1 MLPEPV
7 NADAALPASLSAR
20 LLACLQAAH
29 PVTGLAPALAVD
41 AAREALA
48 LALELGDVL
57 DQTRAS
63 TWLALHLHRLGLH
76 AQMLVQAREAQA
88 LLAAYTHTHT
98 RPHTPPRTFPQT
110 PEHTQSLAADHREL
124 LRTVTISASETGAFD
139 VALDA
144 AHELVRLATAAG
156 GPGPA
161 LAAAFG
167 LAVCFE
173 RMGDSWQAVRLLGA
187 ALSQYGH
194 EVPDTNLLMALN
206 GLCAIAIGVY
216 HRLVGAAPE
225 ADVLDVLARG
235 HAAGV
240 QARALLAQVPD
251 VVYEVAITG
260 NLGEILLYRQQHAE
274 AETLLRDAL
283 AMAQQRGLVAGSWR
297 VRATWGAW
305 LLADGQAAEALASMQ
320 QLLAEMGSAAPQ
332 QTTVRAHHVAYLA
345 CRTLGDPAQ
354 ALTHLEVVERTERQR
369 AISQL
374 RAQSTLFV
382 TRTEAQHAQW
392 QADQARQ
399 DAQAQRERAAEFAAD
414 AERDPLT
421 GLGNRRHLDRRCAEL
436 LPAAARDSLPLSLAL
451 LDIDHF
457 KQVNDR
463 HGHAVGDQVL
473 VLVSQL
479 LRENTRAG
487 DVLARH
493 GGKEFV
499 IVLPGLGSERAAEV
513 CERLRKSVAASAFAE
528 QGLPRGAITV
538 SIGLASAGS
547 YHLQGL
553 LHAADKALYRA
564 KREGRNRLALGG
576 R

>member
-1 MLPEPV
+1 MPPEPV
-7 NADAALPASLSAR
+7 NADAPLRASLQAR

-29 PVTGLAPALAVD
+29 PLTGLAPAQAVD

-48 LALELGDVL
+48 LAVDLGEALER
-57 DQTRAS
+57 TRAS

-76 AQMLVQAREAQA
+76 AQMLTQARESQA
-88 LLAAYTHTHT
+88 LLADGAHDVAHDSAGNNTGALAAA
-98 RPHTPPRTFPQT
+98 
-110 PEHTQSLAADHREL
+110 LAADHREL
-124 LRTVTISASETGAFD
+124 LRAITISASETGAFD

-144 AHELVRLATAAG
+144 AHELVRLCTAAG

-173 RMGDSWQAVRLLGA
+173 RMGDSWQAVRLLGT
-187 ALSQYGH
+187 ALSQHGH
-194 EVPDTNLLMALN
+194 EAPDRNLLMSLN

-216 HRLVGAAPE
+216 HRLVGVAPD
-225 ADVLDVLARG
+225 ADVQEVLARG

-251 VVYEVAITG
+251 VAYEVAIIG
-260 NLGEILLYRQQHAE
+260 NLGEILLYCQQQSESE
-274 AETLLRDAL
+274 ALLREAL
-283 AMAQQRGLVAGSWR
+283 SLAQQRGLVAGGWR
-297 VRATWGAW
+297 VQATWGAW

-320 QLLAEMGSAAPQ
+320 RLLAEMGSAAPP
-332 QTTVRAHHVAYLA
+332 QTAARAHHVAYLA
-345 CRTLGDPAQ
+345 CRKLGDPAQ
-354 ALTHLEVVERTERQR
+354 ALAHFEVVEQTERQR

-436 LPAAARDSLPLSLAL
+436 LPVAARDSLPLSLAL

-473 VLVSQL
+473 VRVAQL

-493 GGKEFV
+493 GGEEFV
-499 IVLPGLGSERAAEV
+499 VVLPGMGSERAAEV

-528 QGLPRGAITV
+528 LGLRSGAITVTV

-553 LHAADKALYRA
+553 LHAADTALYRA

>member
-7 NADAALPASLSAR
+7 NADATLPASLSAR

-88 LLAAYTHTHT
+88 LLAAQTTQT
-98 RPHTPPRTFPQT
+98 TQTTQT

-144 AHELVRLATAAG
+144 AHALVRLATAAG

-194 EVPDTNLLMALN
+194 EVPDKNLLMALN

-240 QARALLAQVPD
+240 QARALLPQVPD

-297 VRATWGAW
+297 VRASWGAW
-305 LLADGQAAEALASMQ
+305 LLADGQAAEALAAMQ
-320 QLLAEMGSAAPQ
+320 QLLAEMGSAAPP
-332 QTTVRAHHVAYLA
+332 QTAVRAHHVAYLA

-354 ALTHLEVVERTERQR
+354 ALAHFEVVERTERQR

-473 VLVSQL
+473 VRVSQL
-479 LRENTRAG
+479 LRDNTRAG

-493 GGKEFV
+493 GGEEFV
-499 IVLPGLGSERAAEV
+499 VVLPGMGSERAAEV

-528 QGLPRGAITV
+528 QGLHSGAITV

-553 LHAADKALYRA
+553 LHAADTALYRA

>member
-1 MLPEPV
+1 MLQEPV

-20 LLACLQAAH
+20 LLACLQEAH
-29 PVTGLAPALAVD
+29 PVTGLAPAQAVD

-88 LLAAYTHTHT
+88 LMAAYTH
-98 RPHTPPRTFPQT
+98 PHTPPHTFPQT
-110 PEHTQSLAADHREL
+110 PEHTSSLAADHREL
-124 LRTVTISASETGAFD
+124 LRTLTISASETGAFD

-144 AHELVRLATAAG
+144 AQELVRLATAAG

-187 ALSQYGH
+187 ALSQHGQ
-194 EVPDTNLLMALN
+194 EVPDKNLLMALN

-216 HRLVGAAPE
+216 HRLVGAVPE

-283 AMAQQRGLVAGSWR
+283 AMAQQRGLLAGSWR
-297 VRATWGAW
+297 VRASWGAGCWPTARRLKRWRLCSNCWPRWVQPQRSKPPCAPTTWPTW
-305 LLADGQAAEALASMQ
+305 LAA
-320 QLLAEMGSAAPQ
+320 
-332 QTTVRAHHVAYLA
+332 RW
-345 CRTLGDPAQ
+345 
-354 ALTHLEVVERTERQR
+354 
-369 AISQL
+369 
-374 RAQSTLFV
+374 V
-382 TRTEAQHAQW
+382 TR
-392 QADQARQ
+392 
-399 DAQAQRERAAEFAAD
+399 
-414 AERDPLT
+414 
-421 GLGNRRHLDRRCAEL
+421 RR
-436 LPAAARDSLPLSLAL
+436 P
-451 LDIDHF
+451 
-457 KQVNDR
+457 
-463 HGHAVGDQVL
+463 
-473 VLVSQL
+473 
-479 LRENTRAG
+479 
-487 DVLARH
+487 
-493 GGKEFV
+493 
-499 IVLPGLGSERAAEV
+499 
-513 CERLRKSVAASAFAE
+513 
-528 QGLPRGAITV
+528 
-538 SIGLASAGS
+538 
-547 YHLQGL
+547 
-553 LHAADKALYRA
+553 
-564 KREGRNRLALGG
+564 
-576 R
+576 

>member
-1 MLPEPV
+1 M
-7 NADAALPASLSAR
+7 NADAPPNAALKAR
-20 LLACLQAAH
+20 LEACLRAAH
-29 PVTGLAPALAVD
+29 PLTGQAPAEAVD
-41 AAREALA
+41 AAREALT
-48 LALELGDVL
+48 LALDLGDAL
-57 DQTRAS
+57 ERTRAS
-63 TWLALHLHRLGLH
+63 IWLALHLHRLGLH
-76 AQMLVQAREAQA
+76 AQMLVQASEAQA
-88 LLAAYTHTHT
+88 LLAVLSRTHS
-98 RPHTPPRTFPQT
+98 PALQ
-110 PEHTQSLAADHREL
+110 HTQALAPDHRDL
-124 LRTVTISASETGAFD
+124 LRTMTISASETGLFD
-139 VALDA
+139 VALDT
-144 AHELVRLATAAG
+144 AHELLELSTAAG

-161 LAAAFG
+161 LAAAFS

-187 ALSQYGH
+187 ALSAHGS
-194 EVPDTNLLMALN
+194 EAPDKNLLMALN
-206 GLCAIAIGVY
+206 GMCAIAIGVY
-216 HRLVGAAPE
+216 HRLVGAAPD
-225 ADVLDVLARG
+225 ADVHDVLARG

-251 VVYEVAITG
+251 LVYEVAITG
-260 NLGEILLYRQQHAE
+260 NLGEILLYRQQQAE
-274 AETLLRDAL
+274 SEALLRDAL
-283 AMAQQRGLVAGSWR
+283 AMAQQRGLVAGAWR
-297 VRATWGAW
+297 VRASLGAW
-305 LLADGQAAEALASMQ
+305 LLADGRAAEALASMQ
-320 QLLAEMGSAAPQ
+320 RLLADMDLAAPP
-332 QTTVRAHHVAYLA
+332 QTAVRAHHVAYLA
-345 CRTLGDPAQ
+345 CRALGDPAQ
-354 ALTHLEVVERTERQR
+354 ALAHFEVVEQIERQR

-436 LPAAARDSLPLSLAL
+436 LPAAARDSQPLSLAL

-473 VLVSQL
+473 VRVAQL

-493 GGKEFV
+493 GGEEFV
-499 IVLPGLGSERAAEV
+499 VVLPGMGSERAAEV
-513 CERLRKSVAASAFAE
+513 CERLRKSVAASAFAD
-528 QGLPRGAITV
+528 QGLHSGAITV

-553 LHAADKALYRA
+553 LHAADMALYRA
-564 KREGRNRLALGG
+564 KREGRNRLALGA

>member
-7 NADAALPASLSAR
+7 NADAALHASLRAR
-20 LLACLQAAH
+20 LLARLQAAH
-29 PVTGLAPALAVD
+29 PVTGLAPAQAVD
-41 AAREALA
+41 AARAALT
-48 LALELGDVL
+48 LALELGDTL
-57 DQTRAS
+57 ERTRAS

-76 AQMLVQAREAQA
+76 APMLVQARESQA
-88 LLAAYTHTHT
+88 LLAAHAHTEAT
-98 RPHTPPRTFPQT
+98 
-110 PEHTQSLAADHREL
+110 EHAHALAADHREL

-144 AHELVRLATAAG
+144 AHELVRLAAVAG

-161 LAAAFG
+161 LAGAFC

-173 RMGDSWQAVRLLGA
+173 RMGDSWQAVRLLGT
-187 ALSQYGH
+187 ALSHHGS
-194 EVPDTNLLMALN
+194 EAPDKNLLMALN
-206 GLCAIAIGVY
+206 GMCAIAIGVH
-216 HRLVGAAPE
+216 HRLVGAAPD
-225 ADVLDVLARG
+225 ADVQDVLARG

-251 VVYEVAITG
+251 VMYEVAITG

-274 AETLLRDAL
+274 SEILLRDAL
-283 AMAQQRGLVAGSWR
+283 AMAQQRGLMAGGWR
-297 VRATWGAW
+297 VQASWGAW

-320 QLLAEMGSAAPQ
+320 RLLAEMGSAAPP
-332 QTTVRAHHVAYLA
+332 QTAVRAHHVAYLA

-354 ALTHLEVVERTERQR
+354 ALAHFEVVERTERQR

-421 GLGNRRHLDRRCAEL
+421 GLGNRRHLDRRCADL
-436 LPAAARDSLPLSLAL
+436 LPAAARDSQPLSVAL

-457 KQVNDR
+457 KLVNDR

-473 VLVSQL
+473 VRVAQL
-479 LRENTRAG
+479 LRENTRGG

-493 GGKEFV
+493 GGEEFV
-499 IVLPGLGSERAAEV
+499 VVLPGMGPERAAEV

-528 QGLPRGAITV
+528 QGLPSGAITV

-547 YHLQGL
+547 YQLQGL
-553 LHAADKALYRA
+553 LHAADTALYRA
-564 KREGRNRLALGG
+564 KREGRNRLVLSG